1 VTIPGLG
8 FGGGCFFGLGC
19 FLVAVGMVLKL
30 FSSFMEGFLGFFFM
44 LEIVFVG
51 D

>member
-8 FGGGCFFGLGC
+8 FGGGCFFVLGC

-30 FSSFMEGFLGFFFM
+30 FSSFIEGFLGFLSM
-44 LEIVFVG
+44 LEKVFVC